1 MKKPTQITKPNRR
14 WNLIQKLK
22 WISKQNLRLENNYT
36 KYQQVNETGKI
47 VSIFP
52 FFIGPQIQVNKM
64 EDSKKI
70 RTITGVV
77 YSAKKDQDG
86 KIISVLIDSLDEDQ
100 EMYRVSQ
107 GKKSDGLLPLIN
119 KKVEV
124 QGTISED
131 VRGDRYISV
140 IDFTL
145 FEEN

>member
-1 MKKPTQITKPNRR
+1 
-14 WNLIQKLK
+14 
-22 WISKQNLRLENNYT
+22 
-36 KYQQVNETGKI
+36 
-47 VSIFP
+47 
-52 FFIGPQIQVNKM
+52 M